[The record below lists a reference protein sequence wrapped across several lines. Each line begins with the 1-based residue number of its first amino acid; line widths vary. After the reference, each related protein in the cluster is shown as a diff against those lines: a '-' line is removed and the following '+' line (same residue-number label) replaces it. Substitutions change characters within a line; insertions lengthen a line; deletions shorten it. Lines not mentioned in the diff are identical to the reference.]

1 MTVLTAFFTRFH
13 AGATFQSWP
22 TKREWAFFSSMKSFN
37 QSPSSAEHAP
47 QMYALADI
55 QNYSWNELKYYQ
67 DLWIQKHIVPHLEV
81 LRALVCSGHV
91 YRSPK
96 LDSFGF
102 FYTNNLQS
110 KFVFSRGLAE
120 VVPLTQ
126 TDVFFKYLCNRTIPL
141 LVDCGEK
148 KNHQLVPKWWQAVC
162 ESLVYDDPINKWIIS
177 FLNNFLNPEV
187 ISSLS

>member
-96 LDSFGF
+96 PDSFGF
-102 FYTNNLQS
+102 FLYQQFTEQVRFQPGLGWGRGVNTNW
-110 KFVFSRGLAE
+110 
-120 VVPLTQ
+120 
-126 TDVFFKYLCNRTIPL
+126 C
-141 LVDCGEK
+141 
-148 KNHQLVPKWWQAVC
+148 
-162 ESLVYDDPINKWIIS
+162 
-177 FLNNFLNPEV
+177 FL
-187 ISSLS
+187 